1 MYALS
6 DVSRDGGTACKT
18 QFGVSGGSHCGN
30 MLREANM
37 TKQKISYVLALTAT
51 FAFACGSDDGDS
63 QADAAVG
70 VADAM
75 PSQVDAMIAAP
86 DATSAALETIGT
98 WNDEFIGETIVTETQ
113 WGASAVIEYD
123 NDSNTAI
130 LQWPA
135 DDMFNP
141 NKFGRYQWT
150 EIEGD
155 VFHYCTV
162 VFGKETAQEAI
173 DDPATAD
180 SSDLAT
186 GCSGFSWSKMTRI
199 P

>member
-1 MYALS
+1 
-6 DVSRDGGTACKT
+6 
-18 QFGVSGGSHCGN
+18 
-30 MLREANM
+30 M
-37 TKQKISYVLALTAT
+37 TKQKTSYVLALTAT
-51 FAFACGSDDGDS
+51 FALACGSDDGDS
-63 QADAAVG
+63 QP
-70 VADAM
+70 DAM
-75 PSQVDAMIAAP
+75 
-86 DATSAALETIGT
+86 SAALEIIGT
-98 WNDEFIGETIVTETQ
+98 WDDEFLGEAIITETK
-113 WGASAVIEYD
+113 WAASTLIEYD
-123 NDSNTAI
+123 NETNTAI

-135 DDMFNP
+135 DAPFNP

-180 SSDLAT
+180 SSDLVA
-186 GCSGFSWSKMTRI
+186 GCSGFAWSLMTRV